1 MPRGAASLFRLGDR
15 LVASTTALGGG
26 LWRIDGTS
34 GGTYRLDVVALREE
48 GALEYPPHRMLLQQ
62 TMSSNR
68 TLSQEIRQEKPFAGL
83 EEEAF
88 LGLQRTAS
96 LLMQALGREL
106 KGHDLS
112 PAQYNTLRILRGA
125 GPDALTCGD
134 IGDRLVSPGPDVTRL
149 LDRLEQRGLVTRLR
163 DVEDRRLVRARI
175 TQEGTDLLAELDE
188 PVDHALRRLLGSLG
202 PAKLR
207 IFIELLAE
215 ARAAT

>member
-1 MPRGAASLFRLGDR
+1 MYRLLGPADPPIRTDGAP
-15 LVASTTALGGG
+15 
-26 LWRIDGTS
+26 
-34 GGTYRLDVVALREE
+34 GGTYRVDIVAMREE
-48 GALEYPPHRMLLQQ
+48 GALEYPTQRRLLQQ
-62 TMSSNR
+62 AMSSSR
-68 TLSQEIRQEKPFAGL
+68 TLSQEIHQEKPFTGL

-125 GPDALTCGD
+125 LPDALTCGE
-134 IGDRLVSPGPDVTRL
+134 IGERLVSPGPDVTRL

-163 DVEDRRLVRARI
+163 DAEDRRVVRARI
-175 TQEGTDLLAELDE
+175 TPEGADLLARLDE
-188 PVDHALRRLLGSLG
+188 PVDHTLRRLLGSLG
-202 PAKLR
+202 RAKLQTLV
-207 IFIELLAE
+207 ELLEE